1 MLPHQLKRAV
11 AEAEAHAAAQ
21 AGAQG
26 GDGRGEALPAGEADR
41 LRQLQKDRAQLQLR
55 KLQADAGL
63 ISKQAAVVAAA
74 GLEWLYDQPKGR
86 EAQEA
91 EREAYLLG
99 KPIAA
104 PSASSA
110 SASRAEQVAA
120 ARAGGR
126 DARRGEVKSAA
137 LFLPTGALLR
147 ASDDTLRK
155 LREDPLFLIK
165 QAEVTQKK
173 IKEANPMLRQREQER
188 RERQREEE
196 EAKRRKRERKEARKL
211 RKQMKKQRKRRR
223 READEER
230 WREERRHRRSRSDS
244 DSSDSD
250 SSNED
255 TEQRDE
261 RRERYGDSRRDDP
274 RRHASD
280 WRRGDRRGGGRERG
294 RSRDSGSRERTRD
307 WRVKPEMPS
316 RSDASSRAPRLDDAR
331 TLRGGRRWSEEL
343 RRTSRSISEDRGRRE
358 RGGRGGRNWPSS
370 SPEEGSRDARR
381 KKGSDSGAR
390 DSSSSPSRSRE
401 RPERRSPH
409 KGEARPR
416 LPVKEEPLP
425 VQVKRE
431 PSASPPR
438 SSASAGENGA
448 PANTATTRRLYGP
461 ARPDVAA
468 IQTEAFGV
476 TDEIAPPAAIQEKA
490 RALQEQR
497 EAQQKAAVAARNA
510 AIDQAVRERREQERK
525 KSRSGDERSEGRSEA
540 ADKLQEMKE
549 AGLRHE
555 ADKARKHELLTMK
568 ETLQAQL
575 EEKWRVKTEGG
586 ELFNSMQR
594 QAFFSEGKTVEDF
607 LQRRRA
613 RRRKGADDDDILATN
628 AEQR

>member
-261 RRERYGDSRRDDP
+261 RRER
-274 RRHASD
+274 
-280 WRRGDRRGGGRERG
+280 
-294 RSRDSGSRERTRD
+294 
-307 WRVKPEMPS
+307 
-316 RSDASSRAPRLDDAR
+316 
-331 TLRGGRRWSEEL
+331 
-343 RRTSRSISEDRGRRE
+343 
-358 RGGRGGRNWPSS
+358 
-370 SPEEGSRDARR
+370 
-381 KKGSDSGAR
+381 
-390 DSSSSPSRSRE
+390 E